1 MMNKT
6 LTQGKNT
13 VIKHQGDRRGM
24 CISKLVFLANF

>member
-1 MMNKT
+1 MYKP
-6 LTQGKNT
+6 LTQEKNT